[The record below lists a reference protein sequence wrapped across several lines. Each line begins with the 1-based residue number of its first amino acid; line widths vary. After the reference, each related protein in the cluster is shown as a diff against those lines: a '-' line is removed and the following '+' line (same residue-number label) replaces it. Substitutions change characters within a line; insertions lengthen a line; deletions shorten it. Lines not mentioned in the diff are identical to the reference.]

1 MPMSLHRLPT
11 VFTGFVAGL
20 LVTFAVLAGAEAAG
34 MNLTS
39 QFLEVGQR
47 LAGPPPMAI
56 GLYQAPPGSFPLPN
70 QVSHPIIAKSISS
83 GSW

>member
-1 MPMSLHRLPT
+1 MSFHRLPT

-34 MNLTS
+34 MNLTG
-39 QFLEVGQR
+39 QLIAVGQR

-56 GLYQAPPGSFPLPN
+56 ALYRAPGSFPLPN
-70 QVSHPIIAKSISS
+70 QVSHPIIAKSSSS